1 MTVVGRPRPIRVAAA
16 VAAAGGVVVAVA
28 SAGGAIGYVAVD
40 RTGRRPGA
48 GSADAVVVLGA
59 EVVGQRPCGE
69 LRARLDHAAAVWRQ
83 GRAPV
88 VVCCGGLSRGVDE
101 NVVMANYLV
110 DAGVDADAVSSLD
123 GATTRRSM
131 AAVADAGYSR
141 ILVVSSP
148 YHLHRAVAEA
158 RRHGLTAVGCP
169 APGSPE
175 QADPAMR
182 RLRTATEVVA
192 SAWYALPAAITD
204 VVATDPS
211 TVRHRVP
218 LAVAARLRRR

>member
-1 MTVVGRPRPIRVAAA
+1 M
-16 VAAAGGVVVAVA
+16 VAVA
-28 SAGGAIGYVAVD
+28 SAGGVMGYVAVD

-48 GSADAVVVLGA
+48 GTADAVVVLGA

-69 LRARLDHAAAVWRQ
+69 LRARLDHAAAVWAA
-83 GRAPV
+83 GRAPA
-88 VVCCGGLSRGVDE
+88 VVCCGGVSRGVDE

-110 DAGVDADAVSSLD
+110 DAGVDPDAVVTTD
-123 GATTRRSM
+123 GATTRRSIES
-131 AAVADAGYSR
+131 VADAGYDS
-141 ILVVSSP
+141 ILVVTSP
-148 YHLHRAVAEA
+148 YHVRRAVAEA
-158 RRHGLTAVGCP
+158 RRHGLNAIGCP
-169 APGSPE
+169 ALGSPE
-175 QADPAMR
+175 QADPAIR